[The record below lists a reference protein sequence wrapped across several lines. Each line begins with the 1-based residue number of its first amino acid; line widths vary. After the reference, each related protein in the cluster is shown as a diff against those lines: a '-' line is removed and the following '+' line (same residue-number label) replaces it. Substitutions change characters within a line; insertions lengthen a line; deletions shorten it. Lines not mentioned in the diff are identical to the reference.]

1 MKNTSK
7 QGKGLHPEQGHY
19 ALTVC
24 CSQLILQHF
33 RHILSLGF
41 ASDLT
46 NIWISL
52 HPWAGCFML
61 HSYYSQLPTTQ
72 TFKGN

>member
-19 ALTVC
+19 ALTIC
-24 CSQLILQHF
+24 CSQLILQHL
-33 RHILSLGF
+33 RLIVPLGF

-46 NIWISL
+46 NIWIFFAPLGWVL
-52 HPWAGCFML
+52 HVAVILQSTP
-61 HSYYSQLPTTQ
+61 ST
-72 TFKGN
+72 